1 MHLIAQYALTACV
14 VASALGGVVLCLLL
28 FLYGSAPPDEE
39 PRGAVRRRMLVTRL
53 GHTVAAACFAA
64 TAVLALIVLSRE
76 AGVGRIGEITRVAE
90 DVRAL
95 DARVSAVESGVRRI
109 AASLEILVRRV
120 DRDDAPSASG
130 RPARPAAPPAR

>member
-39 PRGAVRRRMLVTRL
+39 PRGAVRRRVLVTRL

-64 TAVLALIVLSRE
+64 TAVLALVVLSRD
-76 AGVGRIGEITRVAE
+76 AGLGTTRLAE

-95 DARVSAVESGVRRI
+95 DARLSAVESGVQRI

-120 DRDDAPSASG
+120 DRDDAPAASG
-130 RPARPAAPPAR
+130 RPVRTAAPPSR